1 MRDVYVLG
9 VGMIKFGRYPDKD
22 VPQLGADAALLAL
35 KDAGMTIKDVE
46 LLVCGNLFQANAM
59 NAQRILQQ
67 IGQTGIPALNVSN
80 ACATGSTAFREAYI
94 GEGRV
99 ACSKCTADGQ
109 IEEIKLSD
117 RGTLYVY
124 SIVHQSVPGVP
135 VPYVSAI
142 VDLPEGVSVRCN
154 LVDVEPD
161 PAKVEF
167 GMPVEMITR
176 KVRERKEKNAEGVEE
191 TIDIVAFFFRPSQ
204 N

>member
-1 MRDVYVLG
+1 MA
-9 VGMIKFGRYPDKD
+9 VGEHKQRSIIELLRL
-22 VPQLGADAALLAL
+22 PQLAGEKPYLVGYRCKKCNAAYL
-35 KDAGMTIKDVE
+35 
-46 LLVCGNLFQANAM
+46 
-59 NAQRILQQ
+59 
-67 IGQTGIPALNVSN
+67 
-80 ACATGSTAFREAYI
+80 

-99 ACSKCTADGQ
+99 ACSKCTADGH

-154 LVDVEPD
+154 LIDVEPD
-161 PAKVEF
+161 PAKLTF
-167 GMPVEMITR
+167 GMPVEMVTR

-191 TIDIVAFFFRPSQ
+191 TIDIIAFFFRPSQ